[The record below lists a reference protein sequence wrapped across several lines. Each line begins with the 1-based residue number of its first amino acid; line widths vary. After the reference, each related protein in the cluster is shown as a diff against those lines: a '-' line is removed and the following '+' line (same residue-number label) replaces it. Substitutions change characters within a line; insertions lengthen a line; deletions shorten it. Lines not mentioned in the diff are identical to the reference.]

1 VKLRALVVDDYR
13 DCADTLAAYLRLSGH
28 EVQTAYT
35 PAEAM
40 SAVESVVPDVL
51 VLDVGL
57 QGIDGYRLATKLCE
71 QIRRRPLLVAI
82 TGFNGREEQSREA
95 GFAHHFV
102 KPYEPAELVARITA
116 SLERVPDFASAR
128 LA

>member
-1 VKLRALVVDDYR
+1 MRVRALVVDDYR
-13 DCADTLAAYLRLSGH
+13 DCADTLAAYLRLAGYD
-28 EVQTAYT
+28 VQTAYT
-35 PAEAM
+35 PTEAM
-40 SAVESVVPDVL
+40 RAVRTVVPDVL

-57 QGIDGYRLATKLCE
+57 AGMDGYGLAAKLCE
-71 QIRRRPLLVAI
+71 QIGRRPLLVAI
-82 TGFNGREEQSREA
+82 TGYNGREEQSREA

-116 SLERVPDFASAR
+116 SLETVPDFAPVP